1 MIEETDLFAR
11 RSEPRAMAEIAER
24 YDHLATRL
32 ARRFAGRGESID
44 DLTQVAR
51 LGLVNAINR
60 FEVER
65 GFAFATFATRTI
77 VGELKR
83 HLRDKAWSVRV
94 PRSLQERT
102 LEVGKS
108 VQHLTQR
115 LGRSPTLREIA
126 ADIDCDVEEVIE
138 ALEAGGAFTAASMDA
153 PIGDDADSGTLGGVL
168 GGDDEE
174 LERSADRVTAAALME
189 KLPPRE
195 HAILYQ
201 RFFEGKT
208 QSEIAESMGISQMH
222 VSRLLRA
229 SLDVMRRQLGE
240 V

>member
-1 MIEETDLFAR
+1 
-11 RSEPRAMAEIAER
+11 MAEIAER

-126 ADIDCDVEEVIE
+126 TDIDCEVEEVIE
-138 ALEAGGAFTAASMDA
+138 ALEAGSAFTAASMDA
-153 PIGDDADSGTLGGVL
+153 PIGTEDDSGTLGGAL

-189 KLPPRE
+189 QLPPRE

-208 QSEIAESMGISQMH
+208 QTEIAENMGISQMH

-229 SLDVMRRQLGE
+229 SLETMRRQLGE